1 MDMRVGVV
9 GCGYWGSKH
18 VRVFSDLEAV
28 SQVVIIDGRPD
39 IRASVGADYPDA
51 LQRASVKDALDDI
64 DAVVIATPPES
75 HFDIAAEAMTAGKH
89 VLVEKPMATS
99 TADAR
104 RMVRLAEEHGVTL
117 AAGHTFVYNGAVQK
131 LAELVNSGK
140 LGELH
145 HLDAAR
151 LNLGLY
157 RQDVNVLWD
166 LAAHDISISTLIMGA
181 IPDTVAAWGIAHT
194 AGFSEDV
201 ASLRMRFSSQ
211 GVESTVRA
219 SWLDPLKIRTTT
231 AVGSAGMAVYDD
243 VDEAARIKLVDRRRE
258 VTRGPRPIDPI
269 SVSYHEGGTEVPAI
283 NFQEPL
289 KVQANDFIA
298 CCLSGERPMSDGHS
312 GLAVVAVLE
321 ASDRS
326 LQENGAP
333 IPVDVPDLRL
343 RQAPR
348 PTFAVV

>member
-1 MDMRVGVV
+1 MRVGVV

-18 VRVFSDLEAV
+18 VRVFSELPSV
-28 SQVVIIDGRPD
+28 SQVVIIDGRTD
-39 IRASVGADYPDA
+39 IRQAVGAEYPAA
-51 LQRASVKDALDDI
+51 LQRATLAEALDDV

-75 HFDIAAEAMTAGKH
+75 HFDIAAEAMAGGKH

-117 AAGHTFVYNGAVQK
+117 SAGHTFVHNAAVQK
-131 LAELVNSGK
+131 LAVLVRTGALGK
-140 LGELH
+140 VH
-145 HLDAAR
+145 HMDAAR

-157 RQDVNVLWD
+157 RHDVNVLWD
-166 LAAHDISISTLIMGA
+166 LAAHDISISTLVMGS
-181 IPDTVAAWGIAHT
+181 IPDTVAAWGVAHT
-194 AGFSEDV
+194 DGFDEDV
-201 ASLRMRFSSQ
+201 ASLRMRFSAH

-231 AVGSAGMAVYDD
+231 VVGSERMAVYDD
-243 VDEAARIKLVDRRRE
+243 VDEQARIKLIDRRRS
-258 VTRGPRPIDPI
+258 VTRAPRPAGPVSI
-269 SVSYHEGGTEVPAI
+269 SYHEGGVSVPTVV
-283 NFQEPL
+283 FREPL
-289 KVQANDFIA
+289 KVQAADFID
-298 CCLSGERPMSDGHS
+298 CCLSGDLPISDGRA

-333 IPVDVPDLRL
+333 IPVDLPDLRL
-343 RQAPR
+343 PSAALPR
-348 PTFAVV
+348 LAVA

>member
-1 MDMRVGVV
+1 MRVGVV

-18 VRVFSDLEAV
+18 VRVFSELASV
-28 SQVVIIDGRPD
+28 TQVTIIDGRPD
-39 IRASVGADYPDA
+39 IRSAVGAEYPEA
-51 LQRASVKDALDDI
+51 LLRSSVTDALDDI

-75 HFDIAAEAMTAGKH
+75 HFDIAAEAMSAGKH

-117 AAGHTFVYNGAVQK
+117 AAGHTFIHNAAVQK
-131 LAELVNSGK
+131 LAALVGSGS
-140 LGELH
+140 LGQLH
-145 HLDAAR
+145 HIDAAR

-157 RQDVNVLWD
+157 RHDVNVLWD
-166 LAAHDISISTLIMGA
+166 LAAHDISISTLLLGA
-181 IPDTVAAWGIAHT
+181 LPDTVAAWGNAHT
-194 AGFSEDV
+194 DGFDEDV
-201 ASLRMRFSSQ
+201 ASLRMRFSAL

-219 SWLDPLKIRTTT
+219 SWLDPLKVRTTT
-231 AVGSAGMAVYDD
+231 VVGSERMAVYDD
-243 VDEAARIKLVDRRRE
+243 VDEAARIKLIDRRRSISRPTGRSGPVE
-258 VTRGPRPIDPI
+258 VD
-269 SVSYHEGGTEVPAI
+269 YEEGGVTVPPI
-283 NFQEPL
+283 GFQEPL
-289 KVQANDFIA
+289 KMQAIDFIN
-298 CCLSGERPMSDGHS
+298 CCRTGERPMSDGHS

-343 RQAPR
+343 RQAK
-348 PTFAVV
+348 PTRLAVA

>member
-1 MDMRVGVV
+1 MRVGVV

-18 VRVFSDLEAV
+18 VRVFSELDAV

-39 IRASVGADYPDA
+39 IRAQVGADHPNA
-51 LQRASVKDALDDI
+51 LQRSSVAEALDDI

-75 HFDIAAEAMTAGKH
+75 HFDIAAEAMAAGKH

-117 AAGHTFVYNGAVQK
+117 AAGHTFVYNAAVQK
-131 LAELVNSGK
+131 LAALVGSGT
-140 LGELH
+140 LGQLH
-145 HLDAAR
+145 YLDAAR

-166 LAAHDISISTLIMGA
+166 LAAHDISISTLIMGE
-181 IPDTVAAWGIAHT
+181 IPDTVSAWGLAHT
-194 AGFSEDV
+194 DGFSEDV
-201 ASLRMRFSSQ
+201 ASIRMRFSNQ

-231 AVGSAGMAVYDD
+231 VVGSKLMAVYDD

-258 VTRGPRPIDPI
+258 VTRPANPTAPAI
-269 SVSYHEGGTEVPAI
+269 VEYNEGGIEVPAI
-283 NFQEPL
+283 TFQEPL
-289 KVQANDFIA
+289 KVQANDFIT
-298 CCLSGERPMSDGHS
+298 CCLSGKRPMSDGHS

-333 IPVDVPDLRL
+333 IPVDLPDLRL
-343 RQAPR
+343 RKSSPAR
-348 PTFAVV
+348 LAVA